1 MDYLVLEGYQ
11 AAAEEFSKEANVIP
25 PVDFNSIETRMTIRE
40 AVQRGDVEEAI
51 ELVNDLNPEILETN
65 PKLHFHLQQQRLI
78 EHIRHGRTDEALNFA
93 AAELAPRGEDNPDF
107 LRELERTMT
116 LLAFNSA
123 GTGAS
128 AGAGA
133 SAPANIAELLTPA
146 QRAKTAGELNTAILE
161 SMSQGKEA
169 KLAGLIRLMAW
180 GENMLESHDVEFPK
194 MEFPIESEW
203 EGDEGN
209 VKTSA

>member
-1 MDYLVLEGYQ
+1 
-11 AAAEEFSKEANVIP
+11 
-25 PVDFNSIETRMTIRE
+25 
-40 AVQRGDVEEAI
+40 
-51 ELVNDLNPEILETN
+51 
-65 PKLHFHLQQQRLI
+65 
-78 EHIRHGRTDEALNFA
+78 
-93 AAELAPRGEDNPDF
+93 
-107 LRELERTMT
+107 MT

-146 QRAKTAGELNTAILE
+146 QRAKTAGELNAAILE

-180 GENMLESHDVEFPK
+180 GENMLENHDVEFPK

-203 EGDEGN
+203 EGNEGN

>member
-1 MDYLVLEGYQ
+1 MDVYLQ
-11 AAAEEFSKEANVIP
+11 
-25 PVDFNSIETRMTIRE
+25 
-40 AVQRGDVEEAI
+40 
-51 ELVNDLNPEILETN
+51 ILETN
-65 PKLHFHLQQQRLI
+65 PKLLFHLQQQRLI

-93 AAELAPRGEDNPDF
+93 AAELAPQGEENPDF

-123 GTGAS
+123 GAGLG

-133 SAPANIAELLTPA
+133 GAPANIAELLTPA
-146 QRAKTAGELNTAILE
+146 QRAKTAGELNAAILE

-180 GENMLESHDVEFPK
+180 GENLLETHGVEFPK

-203 EGDEGN
+203 EGDEGPSK
-209 VKTSA
+209 VKST

>member
-1 MDYLVLEGYQ
+1 
-11 AAAEEFSKEANVIP
+11 
-25 PVDFNSIETRMTIRE
+25 
-40 AVQRGDVEEAI
+40 
-51 ELVNDLNPEILETN
+51 LNACLQILETN

-93 AAELAPRGEDNPDF
+93 AAELAPRGEENPDF

-123 GTGAS
+123 GMGVGV
-128 AGAGA
+128 GAGGVGVGVGEGVG
-133 SAPANIAELLTPA
+133 APASIAELLTPA
-146 QRAKTAGELNTAILE
+146 QRAKTAGELNAAILE

-180 GENMLESHDVEFPK
+180 GENLLENHGVEFPK
-194 MEFPIESEW
+194 MEFPVESEW
-203 EGDEGN
+203 GGDEGQG
-209 VKTSA
+209 KIA